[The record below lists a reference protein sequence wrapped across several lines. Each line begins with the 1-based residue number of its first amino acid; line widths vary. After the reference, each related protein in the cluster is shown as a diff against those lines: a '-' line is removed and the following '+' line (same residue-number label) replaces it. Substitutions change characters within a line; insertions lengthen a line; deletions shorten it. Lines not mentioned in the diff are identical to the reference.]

1 MLQEL
6 DHGGSSGGDEGLGF
20 DLESDLP
27 EIEVLARFELES
39 GNVIEF
45 QADPLTDD
53 IGYTERFIAGES
65 TPVFPADA
73 DISLLELYLQIA
85 PDNAPVPKRLLDAA
99 PDSEPLVIQE
109 ALERELVDYAG
120 ELVPRTG
127 ILGLQSP
134 PSVVEGGGGWN
145 CINNDTSSAF
155 AADYC
160 SHSGGSNKVSYCDS
174 GSWTNLVRGNFTRT
188 HAYSVTAFCNPNC
201 PYSYCTGEN
210 ARKYHEFYSG
220 YWQDSYAFYPI
231 YSGEVIFTTWGSV
244 AALRRVRHLRN
255 VGAYGYVRAYT
266 VFYNN

>member
-1 MLQEL
+1 MDLDGVIVLCVSKRFSLPSVVCLTLIFGCESENGGGEGREGDLLSANHDSPLNGANALEGNAAVLQEL

-134 PSVVEGGGGWN
+134 PSVVEGGGGMEL
-145 CINNDTSSAF
+145 
-155 AADYC
+155 
-160 SHSGGSNKVSYCDS
+160 H
-174 GSWTNLVRGNFTRT
+174 
-188 HAYSVTAFCNPNC
+188 
-201 PYSYCTGEN
+201 
-210 ARKYHEFYSG
+210 
-220 YWQDSYAFYPI
+220 
-231 YSGEVIFTTWGSV
+231 
-244 AALRRVRHLRN
+244 
-255 VGAYGYVRAYT
+255 
-266 VFYNN
+266 